1 VATFSQRIE
10 RSVLNTGSRGL
21 RLTLALK
28 KLFGRRGSCLF
39 VTSFPK
45 SGSTYLVSALARASG
60 TLNYFLGDDPLN
72 AQDLYLPKLVDSYAI
87 NVTCQQHTRATGPNL
102 ALMREFAIRPV
113 VLVRDLGDA
122 IVSLRDHLERESRQT
137 PVITVADDF
146 FARPQAAQFDQ
157 LIDVAAP
164 WYLDFYAG
172 WRAAAAANV
181 SVHWLTYEQLMAD
194 KEAALAAILGYYE
207 IETTPEALAAA
218 VGEADGAEG
227 TRRNVGGSGRGA
239 ELLSP
244 DQQARLSDLG
254 RHYDHL
260 DLGPIGLAGPA

>member
-28 KLFGRRGSCLF
+28 KLFGRRGLCLF

-72 AQDLYLPKLVDSYAI
+72 AQDLYLPKLVDSWSM
-87 NVTCQQHTRATGPNL
+87 NVTCQQHTRATEPNL
-102 ALMREFAIRPV
+102 ALMREFGIRPV

-137 PVITVADDF
+137 PVISVAEDF
-146 FARPQAAQFDQ
+146 FSRPQVAQFDH

-172 WRAAAAANV
+172 WQAVTDGSAPL
-181 SVHWLTYEQLMAD
+181 WLTYEKLMAD
-194 KEAALAAILGYYE
+194 KASALAAILDYYN
-207 IETTPEALAAA
+207 IETTSETLTAA
-218 VGEADGAEG
+218 VGGADGAAG

-239 ELLSP
+239 DLLNA
-244 DQQARLSDLG
+244 DQRARLRNLG
-254 RHYDHL
+254 RHYSDL
-260 DLGPIGLAGPA
+260 DLGLIGLASD